1 MEKFIAILDQLVA
14 FLMKLLKNIGA
25 FGDNDKLPG
34 VLQQYYDDAKTVGEV
49 IVG

>member
-1 MEKFIAILDQLVA
+1 MDKFIAILDQLVA

-34 VLQQYYDDAKTVGEV
+34 VLEQYYEDGKTVGKV
-49 IVG
+49 IVE

>member
-25 FGDNDKLPG
+25 FGDNDKLPD
-34 VLQQYYDDAKTVGEV
+34 VLEQYYEDGKTVGKV
-49 IVG
+49 IVE

>member
-1 MEKFIAILDQLVA
+1 MDKFMAVLDQLVS
-14 FLMKLLKNIGA
+14 FLLKLFKNIGVFA
-25 FGDNDKLPG
+25 EDSKLPG